1 MKSKRLQGLVTAGRW
16 TLPAAIFICTLCWVL
31 TSALLPEL
39 TMTAGE
45 EGGSVLWQSART
57 LLLPAWAEH
66 LVSFLI
72 YAAIGYFLIE
82 LNNRFSIIRMRAS
95 VQTAIYFLLVTV
107 CPEMHLLYAGNV
119 AAIAFYSPSIS
130 CSKVTSSRRRQDIC
144 STRSCL
150 SVQGAFSFPS
160 SPSSRCSG
168 CLRRIAFSHLR
179 SVVSVARW

>member
-31 TSALLPEL
+31 TSVLLPEL

-119 AAIAFYSPSIS
+119 AAITFFILHLFPVQELPAGTGVRISVLLVPVYRCREHSLSPAH
-130 CSKVTSSRRRQDIC
+130 
-144 STRSCL
+144 L
-150 SVQGAFSFPS
+150 LLGA
-160 SPSSRCSG
+160 
-168 CLRRIAFSHLR
+168 L
-179 SVVSVARW
+179 VV

>member
-31 TSALLPEL
+31 TSVLLPEL

-119 AAIAFYSPSIS
+119 AAITFYSPSIS
-130 CSKVTSSRRRQDIC
+130 CSRVTSRHRRQDIC

-168 CLRRIAFSHLR
+168 CLRRTAFSHLR

>member
-1 MKSKRLQGLVTAGRW
+1 MKSKRLQGLVTVGRW

-31 TSALLPEL
+31 TSVLLPEL

-119 AAIAFYSPSIS
+119 AAITFLFSIYF
-130 CSKVTSSRRRQDIC
+130 RQDIC

-168 CLRRIAFSHLR
+168 YLRRTAFSHLR

>member
-107 CPEMHLLYAGNV
+107 CPEMHLLYAGNRHNLFILHLFPVQELPAV
-119 AAIAFYSPSIS
+119 AGVRISVLLVPVYRCREHSLSPAH
-130 CSKVTSSRRRQDIC
+130 
-144 STRSCL
+144 L
-150 SVQGAFSFPS
+150 LLGA
-160 SPSSRCSG
+160 
-168 CLRRIAFSHLR
+168 L
-179 SVVSVARW
+179 VV

>member
-119 AAIAFYSPSIS
+119 AAITFFILHLFPVQELPAVAGVRISVLLVPVYRCREHSLSPAH
-130 CSKVTSSRRRQDIC
+130 
-144 STRSCL
+144 L
-150 SVQGAFSFPS
+150 LLGA
-160 SPSSRCSG
+160 
-168 CLRRIAFSHLR
+168 L
-179 SVVSVARW
+179 VV

>member
-31 TSALLPEL
+31 TSVLLPEL

-119 AAIAFYSPSIS
+119 AAITFYLHLFPVQELPAGTGVRISVLLVPVYRCREHSLSPAH
-130 CSKVTSSRRRQDIC
+130 
-144 STRSCL
+144 L
-150 SVQGAFSFPS
+150 LLGA
-160 SPSSRCSG
+160 
-168 CLRRIAFSHLR
+168 L
-179 SVVSVARW
+179 VV